1 MTAEYLVTEIFSR
14 TQLGTPSEWRRLT
27 ERQFVALRALILN
40 EEPKGTVH
48 TGLGGSLVWMP
59 PGQWKYVLTEDRDRW
74 KHQLTRMSTA
84 APAESGR
91 LF

>member
-14 TQLGTPSEWRRLT
+14 PQLGMDSERRRLT
-27 ERQFVALRALILN
+27 ERQFVALRDLMLK

-59 PGQWKYVLTEDRDRW
+59 PGPLKYVLTEDRERW
-74 KHQLTRMSTA
+74 KHQLTRMTSA